1 MAGGYDSED
10 RQAELDELRREKE
23 REAREKL
30 EAMRREQAIEEVDAG
45 MDQPEGSLQPAGLP
59 GDEQEEEDPGT
70 AG

>member
-1 MAGGYDSED
+1 MAGGYESED
-10 RQAELDELRREKE
+10 RQAELDEMRREKE

-45 MDQPEGSLQPAGLP
+45 MDQPEGSLRPASLD
-59 GDEQEEEDPGT
+59 DEDLEKDPGT

>member
-1 MAGGYDSED
+1 MAGGYESED
-10 RQAELDELRREKE
+10 RQAELDEMRREKE

-45 MDQPEGSLQPAGLP
+45 MDQPEGSLRPASLD
-59 GDEQEEEDPGT
+59 DEEIEEDPGT